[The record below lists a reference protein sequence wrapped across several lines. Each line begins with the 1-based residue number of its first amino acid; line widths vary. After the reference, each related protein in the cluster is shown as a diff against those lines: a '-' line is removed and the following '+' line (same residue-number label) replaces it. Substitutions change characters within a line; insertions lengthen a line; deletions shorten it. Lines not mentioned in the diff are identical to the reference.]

1 MKIKNKKVKRKVL
14 YAVIIQYIPIITQTV
29 FSLHEIAFKPIQK
42 YLSSKMKTPLVQNVL
57 KQLKMSEREML

>member
-1 MKIKNKKVKRKVL
+1 MKEKYSMQWL
-14 YAVIIQYIPIITQTV
+14 IQYIPIITQAV

-42 YLSSKMKTPLVQNVL
+42 YFSSKMKTPLVQNVL